1 MSEIPFPSFLMDM
14 DVDKIHSEMLN
25 MLPENMDKS
34 QGQHAWNLT
43 RPTALI
49 TAQLCQQVLPN
60 ALRLIFPLYAD
71 GEWLDC
77 HAEMKGIVRH
87 AATASAGILSL
98 VVKPP
103 LDIPAGTE
111 FATASADGKPSVSF
125 RTTEDHRAETE
136 NFSVPVKC
144 TQIGLVGNVPP
155 HTVVFKITP
164 LDGILSVDNPEAMT
178 GGTETEND
186 ESLRTR
192 VVEYDRSRDT
202 SRVGSIADYR
212 RWALEVDGVGGV
224 TVIPTPDDSGLVTA
238 VITDSNGG
246 PANNAL
252 CQAVYNHIM
261 APDSPFERLTAPN
274 ARLKVE
280 PPETVTLNLSAE
292 IELNAAAA
300 IDTVKMLFIADAQK
314 YLAAARTDGEIRVTQ
329 LGKILAGTEGVYDY
343 RNLTVNGEAENIPLT
358 ATQLPQISR
367 DTVRFT
373 EVDDL

>member
-1 MSEIPFPSFLMDM
+1 M
-14 DVDKIHSEMLN
+14 
-25 MLPENMDKS
+25 
-34 QGQHAWNLT
+34 
-43 RPTALI
+43 
-49 TAQLCQQVLPN
+49 
-60 ALRLIFPLYAD
+60 
-71 GEWLDC
+71 
-77 HAEMKGIVRH
+77 
-87 AATASAGILSL
+87 
-98 VVKPP
+98 
-103 LDIPAGTE
+103 
-111 FATASADGKPSVSF
+111 
-125 RTTEDHRAETE
+125 
-136 NFSVPVKC
+136 
-144 TQIGLVGNVPP
+144 PP

-300 IDTVKMLFIADAQK
+300 IDTVKMLFIAEAQK
-314 YLAAARTDGEIRVTQ
+314 YLAVARTDGEIRVTQ

>member
-14 DVDKIHSEMLN
+14 DIDKIHSEMLN

-49 TAQLCQQVLPN
+49 AAQLCQQVLPN
-60 ALRLIFPLYAD
+60 ALRLVFPLWAD

-77 HAEMKGIVRH
+77 HAEMKGISRH
-87 AATASAGILSL
+87 AATASAGTLL
-98 VVKPP
+98 LTVKPP

-111 FATASADGKPSVSF
+111 FATASADGQPSVSF
-125 RTTEDHRAETE
+125 RTTGEHRAETE
-136 NFSVPVKC
+136 TCVIPVQC
-144 TQIGLVGNVPP
+144 TEIGLVGNVAP

-186 ESLRTR
+186 ESLRAR
-192 VVEYDRSRDT
+192 VLEYDRSRDT

-224 TVIPTPDDSGLVTA
+224 TVIPTPDDSGLVTV

-246 PANNAL
+246 PANDAL
-252 CQAVYNHIM
+252 CQAVYDHIM
-261 APDSPFERLTAPN
+261 APDSPFDRLTPPN

-280 PPETVTLNLSAE
+280 PPETVTLHISAE
-292 IELNAAAA
+292 IELESAAL
-300 IDTVKMLFIADAQK
+300 DTVKMLFITEAQK
-314 YLAAARTDGEIRVTQ
+314 YLAIARTDGEIRVTQ
-329 LGKILAGTEGVYDY
+329 LGKILAGTDGIYDY
-343 RNLTVNGEAENIPLT
+343 RNLTVNGEVDNIPLS
-358 ATQLPQISR
+358 AVQLPQISR
-367 DTVRFT
+367 DTVQFT